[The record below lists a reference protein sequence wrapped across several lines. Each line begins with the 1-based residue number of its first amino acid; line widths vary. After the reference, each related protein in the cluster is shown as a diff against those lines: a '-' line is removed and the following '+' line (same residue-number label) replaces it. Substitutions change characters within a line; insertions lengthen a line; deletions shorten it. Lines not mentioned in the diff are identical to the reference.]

1 MKQRIEELDITKAI
15 GIIMVVVGHTQL
27 PTFMSNFIWS
37 FHMPLFY
44 IISGIILS
52 QKKYTS
58 FKLFLTRKIRTLI
71 IPYIIFSIIIFEG
84 YKLLSL
90 PINNHPI
97 QEVISGWYGIALWFL
112 PNLFL
117 TELIFFYIMKLNK
130 KLVISILC
138 ILAILGYIIG
148 PGVVPYKLTTLCPS
162 ICFLGIGYISST
174 LYLQIIKNNSLI
186 KIFIFTIITFFIS
199 VINIP
204 RLDLAWN
211 QIGNPILGYIG
222 GICGTLLVLTFSKNI
237 ITLNK
242 TIKKIL
248 LYIGSNTLIILAFHQ
263 LILASL
269 KELSV
274 HYIILQHSL
283 VRFICCIIILYFII
297 YICNNYFYFILGKN
311 ESSSNKCS
319 C

>member
-117 TELIFFYIMKLNK
+117 TSYFHSMHSCYFRIYYRTRSRTIQINNFMSIYMLFRNWIYIFNF
-130 KLVISILC
+130 
-138 ILAILGYIIG
+138 
-148 PGVVPYKLTTLCPS
+148 
-162 ICFLGIGYISST
+162 ISS
-174 LYLQIIKNNSLI
+174 NNQ
-186 KIFIFTIITFFIS
+186 K
-199 VINIP
+199 
-204 RLDLAWN
+204 
-211 QIGNPILGYIG
+211 
-222 GICGTLLVLTFSKNI
+222 
-237 ITLNK
+237 
-242 TIKKIL
+242 
-248 LYIGSNTLIILAFHQ
+248 
-263 LILASL
+263 
-269 KELSV
+269 
-274 HYIILQHSL
+274 
-283 VRFICCIIILYFII
+283 
-297 YICNNYFYFILGKN
+297 
-311 ESSSNKCS
+311 
-319 C
+319 

>member
-1 MKQRIEELDITKAI
+1 
-15 GIIMVVVGHTQL
+15 
-27 PTFMSNFIWS
+27 
-37 FHMPLFY
+37 
-44 IISGIILS
+44 
-52 QKKYTS
+52 
-58 FKLFLTRKIRTLI
+58 
-71 IPYIIFSIIIFEG
+71 
-84 YKLLSL
+84 
-90 PINNHPI
+90 
-97 QEVISGWYGIALWFL
+97 
-112 PNLFL
+112 
-117 TELIFFYIMKLNK
+117 MKLNK

-148 PGVVPYKLTTLCPS
+148 QGVVPYKLTTLCPS
-162 ICFLGIGYISST
+162 VCFLGIGYISST

-311 ESSSNKCS
+311 EVLQINVVANSGSTGKISEKIGSLAIDKGWVSYIAYGRWYNPSRSTLIKIGNKFDIIMPWI
-319 C
+319 